1 MLNVSQLTCERDHR
15 LLFEN
20 LSFAAG
26 EGEVL
31 LVEGSNGTGKTT
43 LLRILCGLYAEFTG
57 AVDWQLSQSPLYV
70 GHKPGVK
77 DLLSARENLAWLT
90 SLYQTN
96 VSAKQISEALSRVG
110 LRGFEEVAC
119 GAMSEG
125 QRKRVNL
132 ARLYLLDNQAWVL
145 DEPFSVIDIEGV
157 ASLEARMN
165 AHLDGG
171 GLLILTSHLPLSLS
185 RPVKTLRLGQ

>member
-1 MLNVSQLTCERDHR
+1 MLNVSQLSCERDHR

-20 LSFAAG
+20 LSFAVG

-31 LVEGSNGTGKTT
+31 LVEGGNGAGKTT
-43 LLRILCGLYAEFTG
+43 LLRILCGLYTEFNG
-57 AVDWQLSQSPLYV
+57 LVDWQLSQSPVYV

-90 SLYQTN
+90 SLH
-96 VSAKQISEALSRVG
+96 QISVTAAQITEALRQVG
-110 LRGFEEVAC
+110 LRGFEEVPC

-132 ARLYLLDNQAWVL
+132 ARLYLLDSQAWVL
-145 DEPFSVIDIEGV
+145 DEPFSAIDVAGI
-157 ASLEARMN
+157 ASLEARIDM
-165 AHLDGG
+165 HLGSG
-171 GLLILTSHLPLSLS
+171 GLLILTSHLPLTLS
-185 RPVKTLRLGQ
+185 RSVKTLRLGQ